1 MDNKNM
7 LYVKPCRD
15 GTYKVMKGSKVLK
28 ADFTNKM
35 KAEAYMR
42 KKKRMM

>member
-1 MDNKNM
+1 MDKDM

-15 GTYKVMKGSKVLK
+15 GTYKVMMGSKMVK
-28 ADFTNKM
+28 GDFTNKM

-42 KKKRMM
+42 KKKKSM